1 MFQAYY
7 RLLANL
13 RNIMSTY
20 KITIFGRE
28 EPLYI
33 EADTEQEALALSYN
47 EIELYGKCGDIE
59 QI

>member
-1 MFQAYY
+1 
-7 RLLANL
+7 
-13 RNIMSTY
+13 MSTY